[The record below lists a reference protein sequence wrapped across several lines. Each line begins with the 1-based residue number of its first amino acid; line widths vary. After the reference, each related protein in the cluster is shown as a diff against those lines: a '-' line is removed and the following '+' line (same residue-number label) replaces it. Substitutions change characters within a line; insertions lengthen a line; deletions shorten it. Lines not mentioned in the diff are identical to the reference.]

1 MNFCKNKNKQT
12 NKQQKTL
19 QKPSFPTQFDTYE
32 TEIEICL
39 LEVKYRSDCLNMQK
53 TLLNKVSIKIP
64 RNLPEEVN
72 GRAEF

>member
-12 NKQQKTL
+12 NKQQKAL